1 MSNFYMDCPIH
12 FNGAIKTLSFL
23 EGEIVMMQTPLTMT
37 QMMERA
43 EKYFPKKQVVSRTE
57 SGIQR
62 FTYKQVAERTRRL
75 ADSLTKLGVTKGEK
89 VGTLAWNH
97 HRHLEAYFAIPCMG
111 AVLHTINIRLSPQHI
126 SYIINHA
133 EDKVLLVDSDILP
146 LLESCAAELKTVKA
160 FIIMT
165 DEKELPET
173 TLSPVYHYEQLLAEA
188 NPEFNYPKDL
198 DENDPAGLCY
208 TSATTGNPK
217 GVVYSHRGIFL
228 HSLALGL
235 ADSAAISEKDISL
248 TVVPMFHV
256 NAWGM
261 PFAGVWFG
269 TTLVLPGPYFTPK
282 LLAELIEQEK
292 VTITSGVPTIW
303 LGLLKELGEGAYDL
317 SSLRGILCG
326 GSAAPKGMIKAF
338 EQKYKVPFMHAY
350 GMTET
355 SPLALFSSL
364 KSYQEE
370 LDYEERLELRAKQGT
385 LVPGLEMKILGKDGE
400 VAWDGKEMGELCL
413 RGPWIASEYYKDER
427 TKDAFHEGWLH
438 TGDVATI
445 DEEGFVKVVDRTKDL
460 IKSGGEWI
468 SSVDLENALMAHE
481 AVFEAAVV
489 AVPHERWQERPLA
502 CVVLKDSYKGKTAKE
517 ELLEFLKPQ
526 FAKWWIP
533 DEILFLE
540 EIPKTSVGKFLK
552 MALRDQVQKEILRKS

>member
-1 MSNFYMDCPIH
+1 
-12 FNGAIKTLSFL
+12 
-23 EGEIVMMQTPLTMT
+23 MMQTPLTMT
-37 QMMERA
+37 QMIERA
-43 EKYFPKKQVVSRTE
+43 EKYFPKKQVVSRTA
-57 SGIQR
+57 SGIHR

-89 VGTLAWNH
+89 IGTLAWNH

-133 EDKVLLVDSDILP
+133 EDKVLLIDSDILP
-146 LLESCAAELKTVKA
+146 LLESCASELKTVKA
-160 FIIMT
+160 YVIMT
-165 DEKELPET
+165 DEKELPKT

-188 NPEFNYPKDL
+188 NPEFKYPENL
-198 DENDPAGLCY
+198 DENDPAGMCY

-235 ADSAAISEKDISL
+235 ADSAAISEKDIAL
-248 TVVPMFHV
+248 TVVPMFHA

-303 LGLLKELGEGAYDL
+303 LGLLKELDEGSYDL

-326 GSAAPKGMIKAF
+326 GSAAPKGMIRAF
-338 EQKYKVPFMHAY
+338 EQKYNVPFMHAY

-355 SPLALFSSL
+355 SPLALFSTL
-364 KSYQEE
+364 KSYQED

-385 LVPGLEMKILGKDGE
+385 IVPGLEMKILGKDGE
-400 VAWDGKEMGELCL
+400 VAWDGKEMGELCI

-427 TKDAFHEGWLH
+427 TKGAFHDGWLH
-438 TGDVATI
+438 TGDVVTI
-445 DEEGFVKVVDRTKDL
+445 DEEGFVKIVDRTKDL

-468 SSVDLENALMAHE
+468 SSVDLENALMAHD

-502 CVVLKDSYKGKTAKE
+502 CVVLKDTFKGKTTKE
-517 ELLEFLKPQ
+517 ELLEFLTPQ

-533 DEILFLE
+533 DEILFLD

-552 MALRDQVQKEILRKS
+552 MALRDQVQKEVSRKN